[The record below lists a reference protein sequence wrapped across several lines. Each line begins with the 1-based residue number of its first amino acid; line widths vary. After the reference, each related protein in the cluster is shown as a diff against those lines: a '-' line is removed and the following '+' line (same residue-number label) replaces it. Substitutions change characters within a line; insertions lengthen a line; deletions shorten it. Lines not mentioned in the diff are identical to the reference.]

1 MRLFVICL
9 LLLPFCF
16 QHAKAETTVPGSN
29 CHSIT
34 PSQANLME
42 WREQGLKN
50 ASSTDYWIN
59 CPFERNTGVAETEL
73 TVRAANETDGPLSL
87 SCSFREIFGGV
98 QKQSR
103 SASAEI
109 NGGGYA
115 NLSVNFLPKERDSV
129 MNATCKITKG
139 ILIEATKVDFT
150 EECSLSSVEGF
161 WTYSFSYGYDGF
173 ELGVAEINS
182 EGIYAEVVDESFTTS
197 EMVGSYKVYDGCGME
212 AVLYSKGVRIE
223 AVAVISED
231 RKTIQGV
238 AVNSFGYYSD
248 VTLTRVGM
256 EEAAQRTGM
265 LRAFIKE

>member
-1 MRLFVICL
+1 MRLLMICL
-9 LLLPFCF
+9 FLLPLCF

-50 ASSTDYWIN
+50 SASTDYWIN

-73 TVRAANETDGPLSL
+73 TVRAANETNGPLSL
-87 SCSFREIFGGV
+87 SCSFREIFGGA

-103 SASAEI
+103 TASAEI
-109 NGGGYA
+109 NAGAYA
-115 NLSVNFLPKERDSV
+115 NLSVNFLPTERDSV

-150 EECSLSSVEGF
+150 KECSLSSIEGF
-161 WTYSFSYGYDGF
+161 WTYSFSYGYEGF
-173 ELGVAEINS
+173 ELAVAEINS
-182 EGIYAEVVDESFTTS
+182 EGIYAEVLDESGTTS
-197 EMVGSYKVYDGCGME
+197 EMVGSYTVYEGCGME
-212 AVLYSKGVRIE
+212 AVLHSRGVRIE
-223 AVAVISED
+223 AVAAISED

-248 VTLTRVGM
+248 VTLTRVGL

-265 LRAFIKE
+265 LSAFSK